1 MKKYIKKVLKFFVS
15 EKYFKK
21 LDRYLKIKELNSNNI
36 SKINKLKYLV
46 ISNFKIKTINIFK
59 FSKIFKYTEE
69 KIIYSKYFAYFID
82 FKIFVNFRDNLCV
95 NMTPDYNVI
104 LDNSLNDLK
113 IFYKNNSDAIKVI
126 NEIEKYLDVYI
137 SIIKKS
143 NYENKEQIILN
154 LEKMKDKRCSGFIE
168 ALQRILFFNQIF
180 WQMGYTLCGL
190 GRLDFILDE
199 YYNND
204 TSVDKKEIEKI
215 ILDFYEILNYHYE
228 HKSSSLNGDT
238 GQIIILGGLDTK
250 GKNFENDLTF
260 KFIEVLQK
268 FNKPDPKL
276 LLRVNKNI
284 NHELLKKS
292 IECMATG
299 IGSPLLSNDDV
310 IISRLQKFGYNKLD
324 SYNYVTAA
332 CWEPSP
338 CGNSV
343 DYNNVHILNLLKP
356 LNALFDDT
364 ITNINDIENQYLKL
378 LKEFIKEELQPLTI
392 YKYDKQPYLSL
403 FIKDCRNSGRFI
415 DKDTV
420 KYKNLGITTLGISNV
435 VNSILNIKY
444 VINDKKIMSFD
455 ELNELRKNNFTNQD
469 ILKLLK
475 INNKFGYGSNNKD
488 AIELTDK
495 ITKCISTEFKKYK
508 TFYGGDFKFGLSA
521 PSYVDFGKDILASF
535 DGRKNNEP
543 LNVHISST
551 ENSFIDVMDFASKI
565 EYRDN
570 GINGNVIDFIVS
582 PSYINNNIEKFTDY
596 IKAYIEKGIYQM
608 QINVIDSKTLIAAKE
623 NPNLYKNLI
632 VRVWGF
638 SAYFNELPE
647 EYKDL
652 LIKRAQEAE
661 RVNM

>member
-215 ILDFYEILNYHYE
+215 ILDFYEILNYHYK